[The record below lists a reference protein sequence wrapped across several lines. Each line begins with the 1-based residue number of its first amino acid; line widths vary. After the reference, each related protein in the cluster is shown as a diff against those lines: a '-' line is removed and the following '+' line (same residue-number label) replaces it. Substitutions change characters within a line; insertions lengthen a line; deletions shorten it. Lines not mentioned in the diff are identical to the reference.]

1 MALKIY
7 GLPGSTCTARVLATI
22 FEKNVDDFVIEP
34 VNLATGAHKKPEF
47 LKMQVCM
54 KLSHLAPPFRH
65 TYIRMW
71 FESFRLLIVVFV
83 VIFIKDIL
91 SFFCF
96 LISSLARPL
105 WWAWWMS
112 SPLSFLTRECVNPYC
127 SRLDRFQSYRMES
140 WNSLVSTLHSRSSWN
155 YCMFQPS

>member
-1 MALKIY
+1 MKLNLAEMALKIY

-65 TYIRMW
+65 IHTY
-71 FESFRLLIVVFV
+71 
-83 VIFIKDIL
+83 VI
-91 SFFCF
+91 
-96 LISSLARPL
+96 
-105 WWAWWMS
+105 
-112 SPLSFLTRECVNPYC
+112 
-127 SRLDRFQSYRMES
+127 
-140 WNSLVSTLHSRSSWN
+140 
-155 YCMFQPS
+155 